1 MDKEKTIKKNG
12 TGKTVATVLG
22 GTAIGASLGVL
33 FAPKSGK
40 ETREDLKIKL
50 DELASKIQD
59 VKVEDV
65 KKYVTKKTKE
75 IEKALKELDKEK
87 ILKEAEKKAKK
98 IEKSA
103 KELVEYVKEKGE
115 DALET
120 TADAVHQKAIKVTKS
135 VLAKLEEK

>member
-1 MDKEKTIKKNG
+1 MEKEKNIKKNG
-12 TGKTVATVLG
+12 AGKTVAALVG
-22 GTAIGASLGVL
+22 GAAIGAGLGVL

-40 ETREDLKIKL
+40 ETREDLKKQLDKL
-50 DELASKIQD
+50 VAKIQD
-59 VKVEDV
+59 IKVEDV

-75 IEKALKELDKEK
+75 IEKALKDLDREK
-87 ILKEAEKKAKK
+87 VLKEAEKKAKK

-115 DALET
+115 DALES
-120 TADAVHQKAIKVTKS
+120 TADAVHQKAIEVTKS